1 MRLDLFILIIY
12 IYYCIKNHKKGLPL
26 DEEDLSRLP
35 DVNCRTM
42 LHFCRFRHIHMQDA
56 IFELRINAGLIDIV
70 DVEGTAYGAHA
81 ALPADVIALV
91 VLITGFTLLLS
102 SYGEITVLIAE
113 LYILFLH
120 ARQICRQLIAVTVIL
135 HIDPHTAIG
144 IEARHGGEEI
154 IMEKWFIEHIP
165 DAARS
170 IACCQIF
177 TTAKRNQTKHN
188 QQPLSKFI
196 PVKSLLCAPDYLL
209 TFL

>member
-26 DEEDLSRLP
+26 DEEDLSFLP
-35 DVNCRTM
+35 DVNGRTV
-42 LHFCRFRHIHMQDA
+42 LHFCRFRHVHMQDA

-120 ARQICRQLIAVTVIL
+120 AGKVCGQLIAVTVIL
-135 HIDPHTAIG
+135 YIHTHTAIRMK
-144 IEARHGGEEI
+144 ARHGGEEI
-154 IMEKWFIEHIP
+154 IIEEWLIENIP
-165 DAARS
+165 DALRS
-170 IACCQIF
+170 IPRCQIL
-177 TTAKRNQTKHN
+177 TRTKWNQTKHN
-188 QQPLSKFI
+188 QQPLSKI
-196 PVKSLLCAPDYLL
+196 YTGQGSLLRLS
-209 TFL
+209 

>member
-1 MRLDLFILIIY
+1 MRLNLFILIIY

-35 DVNCRTM
+35 DVNGRTM

-102 SYGEITVLIAE
+102 SYSEITVLIAE
-113 LYILFLH
+113 LYIHFLH
-120 ARQICRQLIAVTVIL
+120 ARHVCRQLIAVTVIL
-135 HIDPHTAIG
+135 HIYAHTAG
-144 IEARHGGEEI
+144 RSHPGHSGEEI
-154 IMEKWFIEHIP
+154 IAEEWFIEHIP
-165 DAARS
+165 NTARTIIS
-170 IACCQIF
+170 RQILAR
-177 TTAKRNQTKHN
+177 TKRNQTKHN
-188 QQPLSKFI
+188 QQPLSKI
-196 PVKSLLCAPDYLL
+196 YTGQGSLLRLS
-209 TFL
+209 